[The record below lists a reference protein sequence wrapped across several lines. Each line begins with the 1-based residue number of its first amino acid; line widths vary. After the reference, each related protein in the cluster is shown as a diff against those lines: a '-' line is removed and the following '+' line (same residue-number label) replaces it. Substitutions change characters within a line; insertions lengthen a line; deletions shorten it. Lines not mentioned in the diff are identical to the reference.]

1 MWFIFKQLIYFTS
14 KKILNRLKI
23 STHTYKISIHTTLH
37 IKNSENFVY
46 EKIIILIKKV
56 ENDKKKRKIIKKIVK
71 KRKKIKNQ

>member
-14 KKILNRLKI
+14 KKILNRSKI

-46 EKIIILIKKV
+46 EKIVILIKKV
-56 ENDKKKRKIIKKIVK
+56 ENDKKREK
-71 KRKKIKNQ
+71 